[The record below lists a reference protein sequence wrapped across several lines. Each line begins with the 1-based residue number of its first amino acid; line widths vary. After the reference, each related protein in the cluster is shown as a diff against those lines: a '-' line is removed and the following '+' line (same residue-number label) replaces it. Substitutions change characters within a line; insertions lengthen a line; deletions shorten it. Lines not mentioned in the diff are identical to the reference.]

1 VTLGAM
7 LASASPAAAQ
17 PRAQPETGAPV
28 DLGGAK
34 AEFAAAQK
42 LFKAGRFAEALP
54 LFRSVA
60 DSTKS
65 PNAQLYVGH
74 CLEQVGKVVD
84 AYKVFELIVKEITE
98 HPEEKYEPTREAAM
112 AQLAVL
118 QVRVAKIVVSLTEIP
133 PDVTV
138 TLDGSRV
145 EEKDLGSSI
154 VVAPGAHRVEAT
166 GGGVAPVRRDVNL
179 DGGEVKT
186 VILSPKKADD
196 GRTKTE
202 PPVVEAK
209 TDASS
214 GGSMRAIGYVAG
226 GIGVFG
232 VGVFAV
238 TGLMAK
244 STFDKLDEECKK
256 GCSDSGH
263 LGDIDRGKS
272 LQTTANVGLVIGLVG
287 IGTGVTLIVLGSGKG
302 SDSPAARS
310 GPSVSLSAGGGSV
323 WYTGHF

>member
-1 VTLGAM
+1 M

-17 PRAQPETGAPV
+17 PRAQQDTTTPV
-28 DLGGAK
+28 DLGNAK

-54 LFRSVA
+54 LFRNVA
-60 DSTKS
+60 DTTRS
-65 PNAQLYVGH
+65 PNARLYVGH

-112 AQLAVL
+112 AELAIL
-118 QVRVAKIVVSLTEIP
+118 QVRVAKIVISLTEIP
-133 PDVTV
+133 PDVAV
-138 TLDGSRV
+138 TLDGARV

-154 VVAPGAHRVEAT
+154 IVTPGPHHVEAT
-166 GGGVAPVRRDVNL
+166 ANGMTPVRRDVNL

-186 VILSPKKADD
+186 VIVSPKKADEA
-196 GRTKTE
+196 RVAASAAAPPETKGE
-202 PPVVEAK
+202 
-209 TDASS
+209 SS
-214 GGSMRAIGYVAG
+214 GGSSTRAIGYVAG

-232 VGVFAV
+232 VGVFTVA
-238 TGLMAK
+238 GLMAK
-244 STFDKLDEECKK
+244 STFDKLDDECKK
-256 GCSDSGH
+256 GCSDAGH

-287 IGTGVTLIVLGSGKG
+287 LGTGVTLILLGSSKAGE
-302 SDSPAARS
+302 SPSARS
-310 GPSVSLSAGGGSV
+310 GPSVSLSGGGGSV

>member
-1 VTLGAM
+1 M

-17 PRAQPETGAPV
+17 PRAQPETGASV

-54 LFRSVA
+54 LFRNVA

-65 PNAQLYVGH
+65 PNARLYVGH
-74 CLEQVGKVVD
+74 CLEQVGKVVE
-84 AYKVFELIVKEITE
+84 AYKVFELIVKEISE

-138 TLDGSRV
+138 TLDGARV
-145 EEKDLGSSI
+145 EEKDIGSSI
-154 VVAPGAHRVEAT
+154 VVTPGPHRVEVT
-166 GGGVAPVRRDVNL
+166 GGGVAAVRRDVSL

-186 VILSPKKADD
+186 VILSPKKADE
-196 GRTKTE
+196 GRSSVAPPAPPPVEGKTE
-202 PPVVEAK
+202 
-209 TDASS
+209 ASS
-214 GGSMRAIGYVAG
+214 AGSMRAIGYVAG

-256 GCSDSGH
+256 GCSDAGH

-272 LQTTANVGLVIGLVG
+272 LQTTANVGLVFGLVG
-287 IGTGVTLIVLGSGKG
+287 IGTGVTLILLGSGKG

-310 GPSVSLSAGGGSV
+310 GPSVSFSGSGGSV